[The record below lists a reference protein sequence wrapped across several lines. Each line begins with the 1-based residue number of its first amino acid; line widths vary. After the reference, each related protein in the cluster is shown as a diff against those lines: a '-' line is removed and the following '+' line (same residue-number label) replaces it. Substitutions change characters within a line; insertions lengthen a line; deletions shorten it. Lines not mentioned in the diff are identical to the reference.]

1 VWLFQQAP
9 RAARFGL
16 RQKVLFLRLALSGTA
31 PAASAPLVAAWGI
44 PEPPCLLS
52 LRVMDEPVQQ
62 LRALLASERNARIE
76 AERSGRLKDEFLEAL
91 GHELRAPLNAILGW
105 SRLMELGRL
114 GMEETRSGGQTI
126 ARNARLMAHIVD
138 DLLDLSAVSTGKIRV
153 DPEETDVCEIV
164 EAALDILQASA
175 ASKGVILDKQLATP
189 ECLVFGDPQRLQQV
203 VWHLLSNA
211 IKFTPRGG
219 RAVVTLRTTGGQC
232 QIVVSDSG
240 AGIAEELLPHVFD
253 RFWRTEAPDEHRYS
267 GLGLGLSLAKR
278 LVELHGGTVSAA
290 SAGLNRG
297 ATFTVLLPRVAP
309 RDNMSEVPAARGA
322 REHLSAAGVLA
333 HRVDLTGLR
342 VLVVDDE
349 PDTLDLL
356 RRVLG
361 DSQAQVAAAPSV
373 EAALA
378 TLGAFNPHVL
388 ISDVSMPGRDGYEL
402 IRAVRSTTGPEHL
415 PAAALTAY
423 ARPEDAARAR
433 EAGFQMHLSKP
444 VEPAELV
451 KIVARLAGRGA

>member
-1 VWLFQQAP
+1 MGAC
-9 RAARFGL
+9 
-16 RQKVLFLRLALSGTA
+16 RLLWIWGVVRV
-31 PAASAPLVAAWGI
+31 SAGHC
-44 PEPPCLLS
+44 PCYRWQL
-52 LRVMDEPVQQ
+52 MDEPVQQ
-62 LRALLASERNARIE
+62 LRALLDSERSARIE

-114 GMEETRSGGQTI
+114 GVEETRSGGQTI
-126 ARNARLMAHIVD
+126 ARNARLLAHIVD

-164 EAALDILQASA
+164 EAAMDILQPSA
-175 ASKGVILDKQLATP
+175 ASKGVILVKHLAMP

-219 RAVVTLRTTGGQC
+219 RAKVTMFTTSGQC
-232 QIVVSDSG
+232 QIIVSDTG
-240 AGIAEELLPHVFD
+240 AGIASELLPYVFD

-278 LVELHGGTVSAA
+278 LVELHGGTISAT
-290 SAGLNRG
+290 SAGLNHG
-297 ATFTVLLPRVAP
+297 ATCTVLLPRVAP
-309 RDNMSEVPAARGA
+309 RANHEEEPPVESGAHEHIAA
-322 REHLSAAGVLA
+322 EAALA
-333 HRVDLTGLR
+333 HDIDLTGLR

-402 IRAVRSTTGPEHL
+402 IRAVRSTTGPEDL

-423 ARPEDAARAR
+423 SRPEDAARAR

-444 VEPAELV
+444 VEPYELV
-451 KIVARLAGRGA
+451 KVVALLAGRNAEPAEVGPA

>member
-1 VWLFQQAP
+1 
-9 RAARFGL
+9 
-16 RQKVLFLRLALSGTA
+16 
-31 PAASAPLVAAWGI
+31 
-44 PEPPCLLS
+44 
-52 LRVMDEPVQQ
+52 MDEPLKQ
-62 LRALLASERNARIE
+62 LRALLDSERSARIE

-114 GMEETRSGGQTI
+114 GVEETRSGGQTI
-126 ARNARLMAHIVD
+126 ARNARLLAHIVD

-164 EAALDILQASA
+164 EAALDILQPSA
-175 ASKGVILDKQLATP
+175 ASKGVVLEKHLTTP

-219 RAVVTLRTTGGQC
+219 RAKVTVRTTGGQC
-232 QIVVSDSG
+232 QIIVSDTG
-240 AGIAEELLPHVFD
+240 AGIASELLPYVFD

-278 LVELHGGTVSAA
+278 LVELHGGTISAT
-290 SAGLNRG
+290 SGGLNNG

-309 RDNMSEVPAARGA
+309 RTSEDDQPPVESEAHEHIASEVA
-322 REHLSAAGVLA
+322 LA
-333 HRVDLTGLR
+333 HDIDLTGLR

-378 TLGAFNPHVL
+378 TLGTFNPHVL

-402 IRAVRSTTGPEHL
+402 IRAVRSTTSPEDL

-423 ARPEDAARAR
+423 SRPEDAARAR

-444 VEPAELV
+444 VEPYELV
-451 KIVARLAGRGA
+451 KVVAQLAGRDVNPASAGLAETHATVCASSFAGLRPR

>member
-1 VWLFQQAP
+1 
-9 RAARFGL
+9 
-16 RQKVLFLRLALSGTA
+16 
-31 PAASAPLVAAWGI
+31 
-44 PEPPCLLS
+44 
-52 LRVMDEPVQQ
+52 MDEPVQQ
-62 LRALLASERNARIE
+62 LRALLDNERTARIE

-114 GMEETRSGGQTI
+114 GVEETRSGGQTI
-126 ARNARLMAHIVD
+126 ARNARLLAHIVD

-164 EAALDILQASA
+164 EAAMDILQPSG
-175 ASKGVILDKQLATP
+175 ASKGVVLEKHLTTP

-219 RAVVTLRTTGGQC
+219 RAKVTVRTTGGQC
-232 QIVVSDSG
+232 QIIVSDTG
-240 AGIAEELLPHVFD
+240 AGIANELLPYVFD

-278 LVELHGGTVSAA
+278 LVELHGGTISAT
-290 SAGLNRG
+290 SAGLNHG

-309 RDNMSEVPAARGA
+309 RANHEEEPSIESGAHEHVASEVA
-322 REHLSAAGVLA
+322 LA
-333 HRVDLTGLR
+333 HNIDLTGLR

-402 IRAVRSTTGPEHL
+402 IRAVRSTTGPEDL

-423 ARPEDAARAR
+423 SRPEDAARAR

-444 VEPAELV
+444 VEPYELV
-451 KIVARLAGRGA
+451 KVVALLAGRNAKPVAAELANTPATV

>member
-1 VWLFQQAP
+1 
-9 RAARFGL
+9 
-16 RQKVLFLRLALSGTA
+16 
-31 PAASAPLVAAWGI
+31 
-44 PEPPCLLS
+44 
-52 LRVMDEPVQQ
+52 MDEPLKQ
-62 LRALLASERNARIE
+62 LRALLDSERSARIE

-105 SRLMELGRL
+105 SRMMELGRL
-114 GMEETRSGGQTI
+114 GVEETRSGGQTI
-126 ARNARLMAHIVD
+126 ARNARLLAHIVD

-164 EAALDILQASA
+164 EAALDILQPSA
-175 ASKGVILDKQLATP
+175 ASKGVVLEKHLTTP

-219 RAVVTLRTTGGQC
+219 RAKVTVRTTGGQC
-232 QIVVSDSG
+232 QIIVSDTG
-240 AGIAEELLPHVFD
+240 AGIASELLPYVFD

-278 LVELHGGTVSAA
+278 LVELHGGTISAT
-290 SAGLNRG
+290 SGGLNNG

-309 RDNMSEVPAARGA
+309 RTSEDDQPPVESEAHEHIASEVA
-322 REHLSAAGVLA
+322 LA
-333 HRVDLTGLR
+333 HDIDLTGLR

-378 TLGAFNPHVL
+378 TLGTFNPHVL

-402 IRAVRSTTGPEHL
+402 IRAVRSTTSPEDL

-423 ARPEDAARAR
+423 SRPEDAARAR

-444 VEPAELV
+444 VEPYELV
-451 KIVARLAGRGA
+451 KVVAQLAGRDVNPASAGLADTHATV